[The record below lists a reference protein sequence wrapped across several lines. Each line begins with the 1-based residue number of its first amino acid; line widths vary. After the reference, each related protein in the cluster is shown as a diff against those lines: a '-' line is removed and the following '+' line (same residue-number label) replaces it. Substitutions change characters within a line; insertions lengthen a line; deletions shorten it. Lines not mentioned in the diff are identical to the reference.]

1 MPFNS
6 DWLMKRV
13 ALISTP
19 WPFFNRPSIQ
29 LGSLKAFV
37 NQHIPH
43 IHVDAHHFYLNIAA
57 AIGYDIYHSISKGSW
72 LSEIPYAALLFPEKW
87 ETIERFW
94 KRLSASVPLIRGREL
109 ETLCCDIQRQSLRLV
124 EKEDWDRYRL
134 AGFSIC
140 FGQLTSSLYF
150 IREIKKRAPVIK
162 IVVGGSSC
170 AGEMGESLH
179 QTFSETDFVIRG
191 EGEIPLAHLIDAL
204 WKNEE
209 DIESIRVVMPS
220 HSEAPRP
227 QGGASM
233 AYQVPKLDE
242 LPVPDFDD
250 YFRQLG
256 ALDTHKMFFPRI
268 PMEISRGCWWRKQV
282 RPGGISGCAFCNLNL
297 QWTGYRAKSK
307 ERTIRE
313 LDTLTDKYQLLS
325 VFFMA
330 NLLPAR
336 ELADL
341 FAGIR
346 TLGKDLR
353 MFAEVRATT
362 LLDALK
368 AMGEAGVQNIQ
379 VGIEALSTKLLGK
392 LNKGTTAMDNIEII
406 KNCEMPELPNLTG
419 NLIMIFPTSDKE
431 DVAETMQN
439 LEFVFPFRPLKGIGF
454 GLEYGS
460 AVWRRPDMY
469 AIKRTSNHLYY
480 RYLFPKRILAN
491 LVLMNHAYR
500 GTLQYQRRLWRPV
513 KEKLKRW
520 RKSYLKLHE
529 KPGSGPILSYQ
540 DGKDFMI
547 IRERCLGGHEMT
559 HRLRGSSRKIYL
571 YCQTQR
577 TLREILLQFTGFGEE
592 KVTPFLRM
600 MVKKR
605 LMFKEGEKYLSL
617 AVPLHMTSRS
627 LNSIIS

>member
-1 MPFNS
+1 M
-6 DWLMKRV
+6 D
-13 ALISTP
+13 
-19 WPFFNRPSIQ
+19 
-29 LGSLKAFV
+29 
-37 NQHIPH
+37 
-43 IHVDAHHFYLNIAA
+43 
-57 AIGYDIYHSISKGSW
+57 
-72 LSEIPYAALLFPEKW
+72 
-87 ETIERFW
+87 
-94 KRLSASVPLIRGREL
+94 
-109 ETLCCDIQRQSLRLV
+109 
-124 EKEDWDRYRL
+124 
-134 AGFSIC
+134 
-140 FGQLTSSLYF
+140 
-150 IREIKKRAPVIK
+150 
-162 IVVGGSSC
+162 
-170 AGEMGESLH
+170 
-179 QTFSETDFVIRG
+179 
-191 EGEIPLAHLIDAL
+191 
-204 WKNEE
+204 
-209 DIESIRVVMPS
+209 
-220 HSEAPRP
+220 
-227 QGGASM
+227 
-233 AYQVPKLDE
+233 
-242 LPVPDFDD
+242 
-250 YFRQLG
+250 
-256 ALDTHKMFFPRI
+256 
-268 PMEISRGCWWRKQV
+268 
-282 RPGGISGCAFCNLNL
+282 
-297 QWTGYRAKSK
+297 
-307 ERTIRE
+307 
-313 LDTLTDKYQLLS
+313 
-325 VFFMA
+325 

-362 LLDALK
+362 LPDALK

-406 KNCEMPELPNLTG
+406 KNCEMPELPNLAG

-469 AIKRTSNHLYY
+469 AIKRTGNHLYY

-547 IRERCLGGHEMT
+547 IRERCLGGHDMT

-592 KVTPFLRM
+592 KVAPFLRM